1 LKKIELSD
9 KEIKIIKF
17 LTKQY
22 TSKDIAEKM
31 GLSFRTVEGYRFDLQ
46 RKLGAKNVVGIVLY
60 AVKKGIV
67 KI

>member
-9 KEIKIIKF
+9 KELQVIKM
-17 LTKQY
+17 LCKQY
-22 TSKDIAEKM
+22 TSKDIADKM

-46 RKLGAKNVVGIVLY
+46 KKLKAKNVVGIVVY
-60 AVKKGIV
+60 AIKNGLV